1 MRLVQL
7 NKKFLQQRADGSIP
21 SALKICIGENK
32 EKALGETLP
41 ESLLEEKEGIVSC
54 TQHRILFLYSNYN
67 AFLKKNRQYRLLK
80 SSPERAGT
88 VLGNKVYSLFIV

>member
-7 NKKFLQQRADGSIP
+7 NKSLLQQRADGNIP

-41 ESLLEEKEGIVSC
+41 ESLSAEYDTIFIGL
-54 TQHRILFLYSNYN
+54 LYHH
-67 AFLKKNRQYRLLK
+67 
-80 SSPERAGT
+80 
-88 VLGNKVYSLFIV
+88 